1 MKTIQQKIKDTA
13 DQRGFSLIQFL
24 FVVCCAMLI
33 ILVAMAYR
41 QDQSHQNV
49 NVITHQQVIQKIQ
62 TLSRLQTIVYKVDS
76 IVHTEKQGT
85 WYKLWQDGQK
95 GLFVVRGSVQ
105 AGVDLQKLKAEHI
118 KISNLS
124 VKPEQ
129 KSQGKSLEITLPAT
143 EIFETY
149 LDKIEVYDIQTGL
162 WGSVPLDPE
171 IIHLAQNEAK
181 QQILK
186 SACESQILTLAT
198 ENAQKQIQTLFEL
211 GDMQVKVIANP
222 TLIGCP

>member
-1 MKTIQQKIKDTA
+1 MKTTQQKIKDTA

-41 QDQSHQNV
+41 QDQSQQNV

-85 WYKLWQDGQK
+85 WYKFWQDGQK

-105 AGVDLQKLKAEHI
+105 AGIDLQKLKAEHI
-118 KISNLS
+118 KISNLLA
-124 VKPEQ
+124 KPEQ

-211 GDMQVKVIANP
+211 GDIQVKVIANP